1 MNELSRLNPST
12 TKVTVARPM
21 GRAVSNGGA
30 REVEAVAAVVLDNDA
45 ALGFLRE
52 RSRQQATGQRENRLN
67 QDDQTPNRPDLD
79 ARQRRAGFYQGG
91 QMQAAYGDPRVLDQ
105 PSLDTSA
112 HVGFVTHL
120 MGQNDGEI
128 LSVSPAEQKQML
140 LNRFSQSSEAY
151 RRAGAEPL
159 YYGESSQVLRVAV

>member
-12 TKVTVARPM
+12 AKVTVARPM
-21 GRAVSNGGA
+21 GRAMSNGGA
-30 REVEAVAAVVLDNDA
+30 REVEAVAPVVLDNDA

-52 RSRQQATGQRENRLN
+52 HSRQQATGQRENRLN
-67 QDDQTPNRPDLD
+67 QDDRTPNRPDLD
-79 ARQRRAGFYQGG
+79 TPQKRAGFHRDS
-91 QMQAAYGDPRVLDQ
+91 QMQAAYGDPRVVDQ

-120 MGQNDGEI
+120 MGQNDGEVVA
-128 LSVSPAEQKQML
+128 VSPTAQKQML
-140 LNRFSQSSEAY
+140 LDRYSQSSEAY

-159 YYGESSQVLRVAV
+159 YFGESSQVVRVAV